1 MGIFRSGIYVRSFV
15 LAFHKEQI
23 QLWLFMKDLTVDD
36 NFPTWFGFCLLSMIN
51 QQEMWNCETEEQP
64 VGAEHFA
71 YLKLFL
77 SSNQPNSIEN
87 LKRNLMTLLPLLLL
101 TLHETCFL
109 IVCYSIFSM
118 APTFPP
124 QKYIIPSSPE
134 LVYCDKQ
141 SAPSA
146 SRPNWFGWCTA

>member
-1 MGIFRSGIYVRSFV
+1 MGIFRSWIYVRSFV

-36 NFPTWFGFCLLSMIN
+36 NFSTWFGFCLLSMIN

-101 TLHETCFL
+101 TLHEICFL

-124 QKYIIPSSPE
+124 KIYFSLFPWAGLLWQTKCSQ
-134 LVYCDKQ
+134 CFK
-141 SAPSA
+141 A
-146 SRPNWFGWCTA
+146 